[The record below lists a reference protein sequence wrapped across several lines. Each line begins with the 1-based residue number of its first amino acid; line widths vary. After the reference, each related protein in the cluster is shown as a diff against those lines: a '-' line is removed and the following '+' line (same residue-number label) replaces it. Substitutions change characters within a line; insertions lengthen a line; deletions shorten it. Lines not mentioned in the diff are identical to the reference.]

1 MSINWWFYL
10 VHWLFKFSQLAQ
22 IKEKTSKMFLTLLI
36 VSLFYTT
43 QLPVAKAAC
52 STYSY
57 ITGQNGKTKYQA
69 FFGYHK
75 NSLWFVFPGPTDW
88 PTNCVSP
95 DGQCDGTA
103 QSPIDIDPSTT
114 STVKSW
120 LRLQL
125 IHYEVDPYKMYIEN
139 TGHTAKITYEADDC
153 THIPTVIQGN
163 LIGKKECHNLGCQLI
178 YEVFLNRTSISIGT
192 VPLPLGLW
200 WKTRIWTY

>member
-1 MSINWWFYL
+1 M
-10 VHWLFKFSQLAQ
+10 HWLPKFSQLAQ
-22 IKEKTSKMFLTLLI
+22 IIEKTSKMFLTLLI

-43 QLPVAKAAC
+43 QFPVAKATC
-52 STYSY
+52 TPYSY
-57 ITGQNGKTKYQA
+57 INGQNGTFKHLTNHWIYLL
-69 FFGYHK
+69 FHCII
-75 NSLWFVFPGPTDW
+75 LIGPTDW
-88 PTNCVSP
+88 PTSCP
-95 DGQCDGTA
+95 TCAGTS

-120 LRLQL
+120 LPLQL

-163 LIGKKECHNLGCQLI
+163 LIGKKECHNLGCWFT